1 MVVLLRPMLVA
12 AAVIKGS
19 ASLPTRTQAVLSK
32 AQASELPDFGVGFDL
47 TASYG

>member
-1 MVVLLRPMLVA
+1 MAVLLRRLLVA

-19 ASLPTRTQAVLSK
+19 ASLPTKTQAILSEVH
-32 AQASELPDFGVGFDL
+32 AAELPDFGVGFDL